1 MANSYTSLHIHVVF
15 STKDR
20 ERILDQKIRSELWP
34 YMGRIAKE
42 NRMNPIAV
50 GGVED
55 HSHLLLCIPPA
66 LSVSKGVQIIKTGS
80 SRWLHENFRIHRYFA
95 WQVGYG
101 AFTVSPGRVAHTID
115 YIQNQETHHQQTTFQ
130 EEYLKFLKES
140 GVVFDERYLWG

>member
-1 MANSYTSLHIHVVF
+1 MANSYSSLHIHVVF

-20 ERILDQKIRSELWP
+20 EKILDQKIRNELWP
-34 YMGRIAKE
+34 YMGGIAKE
-42 NRMNPIAV
+42 NKMIPIAI

-66 LSVSKGVQIIKTGS
+66 LSVSRGVQIIKTGS
-80 SRWLHENFRIHRYFA
+80 SRWLHENFKIHRYFA

-101 AFTVSPGRVAHTID
+101 AFTVSPGRVAHTVN
-115 YIQNQETHHQQTTFQ
+115 YIQNQERHHHQTTFQ
-130 EEYLKFLKES
+130 EEYLKFLEES

>member
-34 YMGRIAKE
+34 YMGGIAKE
-42 NRMNPIAV
+42 NRMIPIAV

-66 LSVSKGVQIIKTGS
+66 LSVSRGVQIIKTGS

>member
-15 STKDR
+15 STKNR
-20 ERILDQKIRSELWP
+20 EKILDQKIRNELWP
-34 YMGRIAKE
+34 YMGGIARE
-42 NRMNPIAV
+42 NRMIPLAV

-101 AFTVSPGRVAHTID
+101 AFSVSPRRID
-115 YIQNQETHHQQTTFQ
+115 QTVQYINNQEVHHKGRSFQ
-130 EEYLKFLKES
+130 EEYLRFLQES
-140 GVVFDERYLWG
+140 RIEYDERYLWG